1 MTNDELLAG
10 FLDRSLNEDQ
20 LIEFEARKKAQPEF
34 AQEVNEMLVVENLL
48 AESAP
53 VANIPADF
61 LASVEHAVAAKVSA
75 GYSVGGLLTSL
86 ATNVWTWIA
95 GAAVIAAGGY
105 YVFISGRPEPQND
118 SSSQRITRIVK
129 PAFVPDANVDV
140 VPNSNLKSM
149 PSNSP
154 GVSTNMPQRT
164 AKQNAGRKAA
174 TETVPN
180 HTIGGKGQGIDMLTV
195 NSDRA
200 LNGLLKDLEKCRAA
214 SDHVLCSHI
223 ALTIG
228 RTYSKQNAFEPAEK
242 YLNIALIEAKTARLV
257 QFEIEANGELA
268 VVAQSDGRI
277 NEAKQ
282 LYRKAVNLGVVNG
295 IQVDKWSKAL
305 EALDN

>member
-34 AQEVNEMLVVENLL
+34 AQEVKEMLVVENLL
-48 AESAP
+48 VESAP

-61 LASVEHAVAAKVSA
+61 LASVEHTVAAKLAA
-75 GYSVGGLLTSL
+75 GYSIGGLLTSL

-95 GAAVIAAGGY
+95 GTAVIAAGGY
-105 YVFISGRPEPQND
+105 YILINGGPESQNE
-118 SSSQRITRIVK
+118 SASQRITRVLK
-129 PAFVPDANVDV
+129 PAIVPDTKLDV
-140 VPNSNLKSM
+140 LPNSKLKSVA
-149 PSNSP
+149 SNAL
-154 GVSTNMPQRT
+154 GVGANTAQPV
-164 AKQNAGRKAA
+164 AKQNVGRKVAPQTA
-174 TETVPN
+174 PTQM
-180 HTIGGKGQGIDMLTV
+180 IGGSTQDLDMLTV

-242 YLNIALIEAKTARLV
+242 YLNMALIEARTARLV

-268 VVAQSDGRI
+268 VVAQNDGRV